1 MVLKWWQLSLTFYLQ
16 ALLYFGCASH
26 FATGQSIHYSGF
38 RASHPFAGIHLSTGT
53 EESASP
59 CIPRLFWQSQ
69 KLFTKY
75 IGQVPSTP
83 IPPISET
90 MVIHGRCWNWQPC
103 STTAQRSPSNEG
115 LRVVAKLGCH
125 LPPEWKLGK
134 GGHETL
140 NVAPIV
146 SSEMNELNYPL
157 VN

>member
-1 MVLKWWQLSLTFYLQ
+1 MVLKWWQLSHLSLTFYLQ

-38 RASHPFAGIHLSTGT
+38 RASHPFAQKKTSLYWYERI
-53 EESASP
+53 
-59 CIPRLFWQSQ
+59 CIPMH
-69 KLFTKY
+69 
-75 IGQVPSTP
+75 PSTP

-90 MVIHGRCWNWQPC
+90 MVIHARCWNWQPC

-115 LRVVAKLGCH
+115 LRVLAKLGCH

-140 NVAPIV
+140 NAAPIV
-146 SSEMNELNYPL
+146 SSEMNEMNYPL